1 LVGDDPAND
10 NGAKMSPARKRKRVL
25 ILEDDDDVSALLS
38 IALEEAGYETVVHR
52 DAAEVDPGLT
62 SPPSAIILDLV
73 MPGARMDG
81 LTFLIGLAE
90 QRAARQVPVI
100 ILSGLGDVLGKAVNR
115 SMAEHLT
122 IAAVFPK
129 PFSIDEVLAKV
140 SEITRSAA

>member
-1 LVGDDPAND
+1 
-10 NGAKMSPARKRKRVL
+10 MSPARKRKRVF

-38 IALEEAGYETVVHR
+38 IALEEAGYDTVVYR

-100 ILSGLGDVLGKAVNR
+100 ILSGLGDVLEKAVNR

-122 IAAVFPK
+122 IAGVFPK
-129 PFSIDEVLAKV
+129 PFSLDEVVAKV
-140 SEITRSAA
+140 TEVTRSAA